1 MLDFAK
7 SVTDGAWTL
16 LIGWVFPSAL
26 NVLLFALVVLPSV
39 EHVSPF
45 TAVSGANANVAT
57 LAISAVTVGLI
68 LGALQTPLYR
78 MLEGYNL
85 WWRWQWIFE
94 TGKRRQ
100 VNVARRLRLI
110 NLLANAE
117 ESGPRLA
124 DAREQTARVLWR
136 NRHPNVTDEPDAAT
150 LAQIQSTDREYG
162 RIVREASG
170 LGVLKRGL
178 LQERLQRYP
187 THYEQFL
194 PTQFGNAIRR
204 LERFGPERFRLDQQV
219 LWYELMAAAPEEVAK
234 GVNQARSS
242 TDFFVCLLFGNLVV
256 AGSATVAAAFYPSD
270 GVRLLTGATT
280 GVALAFVWYRAA
292 IASTDNWTAAVRSL
306 INLGRKPLAER
317 MGLKLP
323 ATIGQEQA
331 MWKLVADLVNA
342 PYDDD
347 VSAINQFR
355 DAGSSTTG
363 SASVEAQP

>member
-7 SVTDGAWTL
+7 SVTDGVWTL
-16 LIGWVFPSAL
+16 LVGWVFPSAL
-26 NVLLFALVVLPSV
+26 NVLLFAFVVLPSV

-57 LAISAVTVGLI
+57 LAISAVTVGLV

-78 MLEGYNL
+78 MLEGYSL
-85 WWRWQWIFE
+85 WWRWQWLFE

-100 VNVARRLRLI
+100 VNVARRSRLI

-117 ESGPRLA
+117 ESGTRLA

-136 NRHPNVTDEPDAAT
+136 KRHQNVTDEPDAAT
-150 LAQIQSTDREYG
+150 LAQIQFTDREYG
-162 RIVREASG
+162 RIAREASG
-170 LGVLKRGL
+170 LGVLRRGL

-194 PTQFGNAIRR
+194 PTRFGNAIRR
-204 LERFGPERFRLDQQV
+204 LERFGPERFRLDQQI
-219 LWYELMAAAPEEVAK
+219 LWYELMAAAPDEVRK
-234 GVNQARSS
+234 SVNQARSS
-242 TDFFVCLLFGNLVV
+242 TDFFVCLLFGNLLV

-270 GVRLLTGATT
+270 RVRLLVGATT
-280 GVALAFVWYRAA
+280 GAALAFVWYRAA

-331 MWKLVADLVNA
+331 MWKLVANLVNA

-347 VSAINQFR
+347 VSAIDQFR